1 MSASRQKTLDTKTM
15 CRSGNCVGVRGQFC
29 GPCLKN
35 RYGESAEEAL
45 KDPVI
50 FIMFW
55 LLQYVDVLT
64 YLAHITVN

>member
-1 MSASRQKTLDTKTM
+1 MSHYTTVLNLLFGCLSVCRQKTLDTKTI
-15 CRSGNCVGVRGQFC
+15 CRSGSCVGVRGQFC

-50 FIMFW
+50 FLMW
-55 LLQYVDVLT
+55 L
-64 YLAHITVN
+64 IS